1 MDFPFSFL
9 STLVGIIAHD
19 KAIRSCRVHS
29 WNIGMAIT
37 PGTVTVLQIADVK
50 APISGVN
57 RRRLR
62 PAGKR
67 AISIGD
73 CTDPGD

>member
-19 KAIRSCRVHS
+19 KTIRSCRVHS
-29 WNIGMAIT
+29 WNIDMAIT
-37 PGTVTVLQIADVK
+37 PGTVK
-50 APISGVN
+50 ASISGVN